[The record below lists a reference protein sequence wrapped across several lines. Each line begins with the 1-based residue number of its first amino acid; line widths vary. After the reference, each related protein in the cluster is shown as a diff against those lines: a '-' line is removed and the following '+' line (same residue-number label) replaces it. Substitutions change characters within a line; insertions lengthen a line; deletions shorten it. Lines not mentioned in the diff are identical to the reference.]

1 MKHLDDPHFFVM
13 LVKEKSMAAAAR
25 QLGVTPPAVT
35 QRLQQLEARIG
46 VRLLDR
52 TTRRISL
59 TDEGEL
65 YFERAAQLATDYDE
79 MIETLRSRRSLVRGR
94 LRVHATLG
102 FGRQYIA
109 PALTRFHSLY
119 PELEIALTLSDRRV
133 TLDAESVDM
142 IIHIGELP
150 DSSHVAIPLAPNNRI
165 LCASP
170 AYLKKRSVPLTPEDL
185 NEHDCVMLR
194 QNEED
199 VTMWRFTPE
208 QIRVRNKDNKE
219 EVAVRIRPI
228 LSSNDGDVVRQWALA
243 GKGIMLRSE
252 WDAMA
257 YINSGKLIRL
267 LPNWSLPSANIAIL
281 VGEHKR
287 MSARVRLFADLLT
300 AQFKPKPPWR

>member
-1 MKHLDDPHFFVM
+1 MKHLDDPHFFV
-13 LVKEKSMAAAAR
+13 LLLKEKSMAAAAR

-109 PALTRFHSLY
+109 PALTRFHSMY
-119 PELEIALTLSDRRV
+119 PELEIVLTLSDRRV
-133 TLDAESVDM
+133 TLHAESVDM

-150 DSSHVAIPLAPNNRI
+150 DSSHVAITLAPNNRI
-165 LCASP
+165 MCASP
-170 AYLKKRSVPLTPEDL
+170 AYLKKRGVPLTPEDL

-199 VTMWRFTPE
+199 VTMWRFTPV
-208 QIRVRNKDNKE
+208 QIRLRKKE
-219 EVAVRIRPI
+219 ETAVRIRPI

-257 YINSGKLIRL
+257 YINSGKLVRL
-267 LPNWSLPSANIAIL
+267 LPDWGLPSANIAIL

-300 AQFKPKPPWR
+300 AQFKPRPPWR

>member
-1 MKHLDDPHFFVM
+1 MKHLDDPHFFVL

-25 QLGVTPPAVT
+25 QLGVTPPAIT

-65 YFERAAQLATDYDE
+65 YFERASQLATEYDE

-109 PALTRFHSLY
+109 PALTRFHAMY

-170 AYLKKRSVPLTPEDL
+170 AYVRRRGTPETPESL
-185 NEHDCVMLR
+185 VEHDCVMLR

-199 VTMWRFTPE
+199 VTMWRFTPT
-208 QIRVRNKDNKE
+208 QTRMRSKDKQE
-219 EVAVRIRPI
+219 TAMRIRPI

-252 WDAMA
+252 WDAVA
-257 YINSGKLIRL
+257 YINAGKLVRL
-267 LPNWSLPSANIAIL
+267 LPDWILPPANIAIL

>member
-109 PALTRFHSLY
+109 PALTRFHAMY

-133 TLDAESVDM
+133 TLDAEKVDM

-170 AYLKKRSVPLTPEDL
+170 AYLKKRGVPLTPETL

-199 VTMWRFTPE
+199 VTMWRFTPA
-208 QIRVRNKDNKE
+208 QIRSRKKQE
-219 EVAVRIRPI
+219 TAVRIRPI

-257 YINSGKLIRL
+257 YINAGKLIRL
-267 LPNWSLPSANIAIL
+267 LPDWALPSANIAIL

>member
-65 YFERAAQLATDYDE
+65 YFERAAQLAMDYDE

-109 PALTRFHSLY
+109 PALTRFHSMY

-133 TLDAESVDM
+133 TLDAEKVDM

-170 AYLKKRSVPLTPEDL
+170 AYVKRHGAPETPESL
-185 NEHDCVMLR
+185 AEHDCVMLR

-199 VTMWRFTPE
+199 VTMWRFTPA
-208 QIRVRNKDNKE
+208 QTRLRIKE
-219 EVAVRIRPI
+219 KETAVRIRPI

-257 YINSGKLIRL
+257 HINSGKLIRL
-267 LPNWSLPSANIAIL
+267 LPNWNLPPANIAIL

-287 MSARVRLFADLLT
+287 MSARVRLFADLLMS
-300 AQFKPKPPWR
+300 QFKPRPPWR

>member
-65 YFERAAQLATDYDE
+65 YFERAAQLAMDYDE

-109 PALTRFHSLY
+109 PALTRFHSMY

-133 TLDAESVDM
+133 TLDAEKVDM

-170 AYLKKRSVPLTPEDL
+170 AYVRRRGMPETPESL
-185 NEHDCVMLR
+185 VEHDCVMLR

-199 VTMWRFTPE
+199 VTMWRFTPA
-208 QIRVRNKDNKE
+208 QIRMRKKDKQE
-219 EVAVRIRPI
+219 TAVRIRPI

-252 WDAMA
+252 WDAVA
-257 YINSGKLIRL
+257 YINAGKLVRL
-267 LPNWSLPSANIAIL
+267 LPDWSLPPANIAIL

>member
-65 YFERAAQLATDYDE
+65 YFVRAAQLATDYDE

-102 FGRQYIA
+102 FGRRYIA
-109 PALTRFHSLY
+109 PALTRFHAMY

-133 TLDAESVDM
+133 TLDAEKVDM
-142 IIHIGELP
+142 IVHIGELP

-170 AYLKKRSVPLTPEDL
+170 AYLKKRGVPLTPEAL

-199 VTMWRFTPE
+199 VTMWRFTPA
-208 QIRVRNKDNKE
+208 QIRSRKKQE
-219 EVAVRIRPI
+219 TAVRIRPI

-257 YINSGKLIRL
+257 YVNAGKLVRL
-267 LPNWSLPSANIAIL
+267 LPDWSLPPANIAIL

-300 AQFKPKPPWR
+300 VQFKPKPPWR

>member
-1 MKHLDDPHFFVM
+1 MKHLDDPHFFVL

-65 YFERAAQLATDYDE
+65 YFERASQLATDYDE

-133 TLDAESVDM
+133 TLDAEKVDM

-170 AYLKKRSVPLTPEDL
+170 AYVRRRGMPETPESL
-185 NEHDCVMLR
+185 AEHDCVMLR

-199 VTMWRFTPE
+199 VTMWRFTQV
-208 QIRVRNKDNKE
+208 QIRSRKKE
-219 EVAVRIRPI
+219 ETAVRIRPI

-252 WDAMA
+252 WDAVA
-257 YINSGKLIRL
+257 YINAGKLVRL
-267 LPNWSLPSANIAIL
+267 LPDCSLPPANIAIL

>member
-1 MKHLDDPHFFVM
+1 MKHLDDPHFFVL

-109 PALTRFHSLY
+109 PALTRFHSMY

-170 AYLKKRSVPLTPEDL
+170 AYLKKRGMPMSPENL

-199 VTMWRFTPE
+199 VTMWRFTPA
-208 QIRVRNKDNKE
+208 QARSRKKE
-219 EVAVRIRPI
+219 EMAIRIRPI

-257 YINSGKLIRL
+257 YVNSGKLIQL
-267 LPNWSLPSANIAIL
+267 LPNWRLPSANIAIL

-287 MSARVRLFADLLT
+287 MSARVRLFADLLV
-300 AQFKPKPPWR
+300 AQFKSKPPWR

>member
-13 LVKEKSMAAAAR
+13 LVKEKSLAAAAR

-46 VRLLDR
+46 VRLMDR

-109 PALTRFHSLY
+109 PALTRFHAMY

-133 TLDAESVDM
+133 TLDAEKVDM

-165 LCASP
+165 VCASP
-170 AYLKKRSVPLTPEDL
+170 AYVKRRGVPETPESL
-185 NEHDCVMLR
+185 AEHDCVMLR

-199 VTMWRFTPE
+199 VTMWRFTPA
-208 QIRVRNKDNKE
+208 QTRSRIKE
-219 EVAVRIRPI
+219 TAVRIRPI

-252 WDAMA
+252 WDAVA

-287 MSARVRLFADLLT
+287 MSARVRLFADLLV
-300 AQFKPKPPWR
+300 AQFKPRPPWRS

>member
-1 MKHLDDPHFFVM
+1 MKHLDDPHFFVL

-109 PALTRFHSLY
+109 PALTRFHAMY

-133 TLDAESVDM
+133 TLDAEKVDM

-170 AYLKKRSVPLTPEDL
+170 AYVRRRGTPETPESL
-185 NEHDCVMLR
+185 VEHDCVMLR

-199 VTMWRFTPE
+199 VTMWRFTPA
-208 QIRVRNKDNKE
+208 QARMRSKDKQE
-219 EVAVRIRPI
+219 TAVRIRPI

-252 WDAMA
+252 WDAVA
-257 YINSGKLIRL
+257 YVNAGKLVRL
-267 LPNWSLPSANIAIL
+267 LPDWSLPPANIAIL
-281 VGEHKR
+281 VGEYKR

>member
-109 PALTRFHSLY
+109 PALTRFHSMY

-133 TLDAESVDM
+133 TLDAEKVDM

-170 AYLKKRSVPLTPEDL
+170 AYVRRRGMPETPESL
-185 NEHDCVMLR
+185 VEHDCVMLR

-199 VTMWRFTPE
+199 VTMWRFTPA
-208 QIRVRNKDNKE
+208 QTRMRSKDKQE
-219 EVAVRIRPI
+219 TAVRIRPI

-267 LPNWSLPSANIAIL
+267 LPDWALPSANIAIL

-287 MSARVRLFADLLT
+287 MSARVRLFADLLV
-300 AQFKPKPPWR
+300 AQFKPRPPWR